1 MTSSYD
7 FTPGIVRKSRRLY
20 DFTPIIIAKRPKE
33 YSQAMRD
40 RAEAKGHTM
49 PGGGF
54 PIESVADLNRA
65 KHAVG
70 RAKNPAA
77 ARRWINS
84 RAEDLGAAPLGGDV
98 GKFLFQKD
106 WAQWDAEHQ
115 GQGPG
120 RGGTSQTQAERERW
134 RAAGGGLG
142 KPGARPPG
150 LGRRLAVLGGMA
162 GLAAA
167 PFATKAA
174 LNLLRKQLQAVFL
187 KADPDLTDG
196 RSGGISHSE
205 SDRVGV
211 QDDRTPD
218 EKAEQLLDLYNVA
231 YKNPPMPG
239 EDIETW
245 MGRVWGEKKHWQL
258 FADQHHMMH
267 AIFCRAR
274 KLPDHTYAIAKVD
287 ILKYAGPD
295 LQQGLVWGW
304 ASIIEKDG
312 QVITDH
318 QGDRISEIELLK
330 AAHDYITNSRTA
342 GAMHLYCEGK
352 NREPLKCG
360 EVVESMVFTKDLQ
373 RAMGID
379 LGKVGWAVAMRIT
392 NPEVKKAFAR
402 GDLKAFSIG
411 GSGLRIEAE
420 D

>member
-211 QDDRTPD
+211 SDNRTPE
-218 EKAEQLLDLYNVA
+218 EKNSQLLDLYDTA

-239 EDIETW
+239 EDHDTW
-245 MGRVWGEKKHWQL
+245 MDRVWGAPAHL
-258 FADQHHMMH
+258 RMFADQLHQLH
-267 AIFCRAR
+267 AIYHRAR

-295 LQQGLVWGW
+295 LKGSTVWGW
-304 ASIIEKDG
+304 ASVIEKDG
-312 QVITDH
+312 ETIRDH
-318 QGDRISEIELLK
+318 QGDQITEAELIK
-330 AAHDYITNSRTA
+330 AAHDYVTNSRTG
-342 GAMHLYCEGK
+342 GAMHIYCEGDK
-352 NREPLKCG
+352 RQPLKCG
-360 EVVESMVFTKDLQ
+360 EVVESLVFTKDLQ
-373 RAMGID
+373 TAMGIN
-379 LGKVGWAVAMRIT
+379 LGKVGWLLGYRIT
-392 NPEVKKAFAR
+392 NPAVRKAGAD
-402 GDLKAFSIG
+402 GQLKSFSIG
-411 GSGLRIEAE
+411 GAGLRIPIEE
-420 D
+420 